1 MMTISLPESA
11 GTRSGAA
18 WRNAPRIAV
27 VMRLIVEVRHPVGA
41 GSRGLTR
48 LPSGRWNANGRKQPP
63 LLGMRPSGSV
73 TERTAK
79 HAAAYGPDAM
89 QLNGPRTCGD
99 VPVKS
104 QVIWP

>member
-1 MMTISLPESA
+1 MTISLPESA

-18 WRNAPRIAV
+18 WRSAPRMHV
-27 VMRLIVEVRHPVGA
+27 VMRLIVDVRQPVGA

-48 LPSGRWNANGRKQPP
+48 LPSGRWNEIGRKHPP
-63 LLGMRPSGSV
+63 LFGTRPSGSV
-73 TERTAK
+73 TARKAK
-79 HAAAYGPDAM
+79 QAAAYGPDAM

-104 QVIWP
+104 QVI